1 MGYRVSS
8 GQLVDGAAGNA
19 NPIPVASTGVK
30 YTKAINIQYSQV
42 PLSLSYQLAGAT
54 PDVQIDIETSVDG
67 NPPITEG
74 AASNNFIIPAALAT
88 PIVADETSTNW
99 KMVSITQLTSKWIR
113 FKLTGKNSNPS
124 TTTLNGYLHEQS
136 ELG

>member
-30 YTKAINIQYSQV
+30 YTKAINVEYSQFFA
-42 PLSLSYQLAGAT
+42 LSYQLAGAT
-54 PDVQIDIETSVDG
+54 PDVQIDMEESVDG
-67 NPPITEG
+67 NPPINEG
-74 AASNNFIIPAALAT
+74 AASSNFIIPASISS
-88 PIVADETSTNW
+88 IVADETTTSW
-99 KMVSITQLTSKWIR
+99 KMVTLSPLTARWIR

-136 ELG
+136 EVS

>member
-30 YTKAINIQYSQV
+30 YTKAINVEYSQFFA
-42 PLSLSYQLAGAT
+42 LSYQLAGAT
-54 PDVQIDIETSVDG
+54 PDVQIDMEESVDG
-67 NPPITEG
+67 NPPVTEG
-74 AASNNFIIPAALAT
+74 AASANFIIPASISS
-88 PIVADETSTNW
+88 IVADETTNNW
-99 KMVSITQLTSKWIR
+99 KMVTLSPLTARWIR

-136 ELG
+136 EVS

>member
-30 YTKAINIQYSQV
+30 YTKAINVEYSQFF
-42 PLSLSYQLAGAT
+42 SLSYQLAGAT
-54 PDVQIDIETSVDG
+54 PDVQIDMEESVDG
-67 NPPITEG
+67 NPPINEG
-74 AASNNFIIPAALAT
+74 ASSTNFIIPASISS
-88 PIVADETSTNW
+88 IVADETTNNW
-99 KMVSITQLTSKWIR
+99 KMVTLSPLTARWIR

-136 ELG
+136 EVS

>member
-30 YTKAINIQYSQV
+30 YTKAIAVFYSQFF
-42 PLSLSYQLAGAT
+42 SLSYQLAGAT
-54 PDVQIDIETSVDG
+54 PDVQIDMEESVDG
-67 NPPITEG
+67 NPPVTEG
-74 AASNNFIIPAALAT
+74 AASANFIIPASI
-88 PIVADETSTNW
+88 PSIVADETTNNW
-99 KMVSITQLTSKWIR
+99 KMVTLSPLTARWIR

-136 ELG
+136 EVS

>member
-30 YTKAINIQYSQV
+30 YTKAINVEYSQFFA
-42 PLSLSYQLAGAT
+42 LSYQLAGAT
-54 PDVQIDIETSVDG
+54 PDVQIDMEESVDG
-67 NPPITEG
+67 NPPINEG
-74 AASNNFIIPAALAT
+74 ASSTNFIIPASISS
-88 PIVADETSTNW
+88 IVADETTNNW
-99 KMVSITQLTSKWIR
+99 KMVTLSPLTARWIR

-136 ELG
+136 ELA

>member
-30 YTKAINIQYSQV
+30 YTKAINVEYSQFFA
-42 PLSLSYQLAGAT
+42 LSYQLAGAT
-54 PDVQIDIETSVDG
+54 PDVQIDMEESVDG
-67 NPPITEG
+67 NPPVTEG
-74 AASNNFIIPAALAT
+74 AASNNFIIPAAISS
-88 PIVADETSTNW
+88 IVADETTNNW
-99 KMVSITQLTSKWIR
+99 KMLTLSPLTARWIR

-136 ELG
+136 EVS

>member
-30 YTKAINIQYSQV
+30 YTKAINVEYSQFF
-42 PLSLSYQLAGAT
+42 SLSYQLAGAT
-54 PDVQIDIETSVDG
+54 PDVQIDMEESVDG
-67 NPPITEG
+67 NPPLIEG
-74 AASNNFIIPAALAT
+74 AASTNFIIPASISS
-88 PIVADETSTNW
+88 IVADETSNNW
-99 KMVSITQLTSKWIR
+99 KMVTLSPLTARWIR

-136 ELG
+136 ELS

>member
-8 GQLVDGAAGNA
+8 GQLVDGASGNA

-30 YTKAINIQYSQV
+30 YTKAINVEYSQFF
-42 PLSLSYQLAGAT
+42 SLSYQLAGAT
-54 PDVQIDIETSVDG
+54 PDVQIDMEESVDG
-67 NPPITEG
+67 LPPVTEG
-74 AASNNFIIPAALAT
+74 GASANFIIPASISS
-88 PIVADETSTNW
+88 IVADETTKNW
-99 KMVSITQLTSKWIR
+99 KMVTLSPLTARWIR

-136 ELG
+136 EVS

>member
-30 YTKAINIQYSQV
+30 YTKAINVEYSQYF
-42 PLSLSYQLAGAT
+42 SLSYQLAGAT
-54 PDVQIDIETSVDG
+54 PDVQIDMEESVDG
-67 NPPITEG
+67 NPPVTEG
-74 AASNNFIIPAALAT
+74 AASANFIIPAAISS
-88 PIVADETSTNW
+88 IVADETTTSW
-99 KMVSITQLTSKWIR
+99 KMVSLSPLTARWIR

>member
-30 YTKAINIQYSQV
+30 YTKAINVEYSQFF
-42 PLSLSYQLAGAT
+42 SLSYQLTGAT
-54 PDVQIDIETSVDG
+54 PDVQIDMEESVDG
-67 NPPITEG
+67 NHPVTEG
-74 AASNNFIIPAALAT
+74 AASANFIIPASINS
-88 PIVADETSTNW
+88 IVADETTNNW
-99 KMVSITQLTSKWIR
+99 KMVTLSPLTARWIR

>member
-8 GQLVDGAAGNA
+8 GKLVDGVAGNA

-30 YTKAINIQYSQV
+30 YTKAINVEYSQFF
-42 PLSLSYQLAGAT
+42 SLSYQLAGAT
-54 PDVQIDIETSVDG
+54 PDVQIDMEESVDG
-67 NPPITEG
+67 NPPINEG
-74 AASNNFIIPAALAT
+74 ASSTNFIIPASISS
-88 PIVADETSTNW
+88 IVADETTNNW
-99 KMVSITQLTSKWIR
+99 KMVTLSPLTARWIR

-136 ELG
+136 EVS

>member
-30 YTKAINIQYSQV
+30 YTKAINVEYSQFF
-42 PLSLSYQLAGAT
+42 SLSYQLAGAT
-54 PDVQIDIETSVDG
+54 PDVQIDMEESVDG
-67 NPPITEG
+67 NPPVTEG
-74 AASNNFIIPAALAT
+74 APSANFIIPAAINS
-88 PIVADETSTNW
+88 IVADETTNNW
-99 KMVSITQLTSKWIR
+99 KMVNLSPLTARWIR

-136 ELG
+136 EVS

>member
-30 YTKAINIQYSQV
+30 YTKAINVEYSQFFA
-42 PLSLSYQLAGAT
+42 LSYQLAGAT
-54 PDVQIDIETSVDG
+54 PDVQIDMEESVDG
-67 NPPITEG
+67 NPPINEG
-74 AASNNFIIPAALAT
+74 AASSNFIIPGSISS
-88 PIVADETSTNW
+88 IVADETTNNW
-99 KMVSITQLTSKWIR
+99 KMVTVSPLTARWIR

-136 ELG
+136 EVS

>member
-30 YTKAINIQYSQV
+30 YTKAINVEYSQFFA
-42 PLSLSYQLAGAT
+42 LSYQLAGAT
-54 PDVQIDIETSVDG
+54 PDVQIDMEESVDG
-67 NPPITEG
+67 NPPVTEG
-74 AASNNFIIPAALAT
+74 AASANFIIPASISS
-88 PIVADETSTNW
+88 IVADETTTSW
-99 KMVSITQLTSKWIR
+99 KMVTLSPLTARWIR

-136 ELG
+136 EVS

>member
-30 YTKAINIQYSQV
+30 YTKAINVEYSQFFA
-42 PLSLSYQLAGAT
+42 LSYQLAGAT
-54 PDVQIDIETSVDG
+54 PDVQIDMEESVDG
-67 NPPITEG
+67 NPPINEG
-74 AASNNFIIPAALAT
+74 ASSTNFIIPASISS
-88 PIVADETSTNW
+88 IVADETTNNW
-99 KMVSITQLTSKWIR
+99 KMVTLSPLTARWIR

-136 ELG
+136 EVS

>member
-19 NPIPVASTGVK
+19 KPIPVASTGVK
-30 YTKAINIQYSQV
+30 YTKAINVEYSQFF
-42 PLSLSYQLAGAT
+42 SLSYQLAGAT
-54 PDVQIDIETSVDG
+54 PDVQIDMEESVDG
-67 NPPITEG
+67 NPPVTEG
-74 AASNNFIIPAALAT
+74 AASANFIIPAAISS
-88 PIVADETSTNW
+88 IVADETTTSW
-99 KMVSITQLTSKWIR
+99 KMVTLSPLTARWIR

-136 ELG
+136 EVS

>member
-30 YTKAINIQYSQV
+30 YTKAINVEYSQFFA
-42 PLSLSYQLAGAT
+42 LSYQLAGAT
-54 PDVQIDIETSVDG
+54 PDVQIDMEESVDG
-67 NPPITEG
+67 NPPVTEG
-74 AASNNFIIPAALAT
+74 AASANFIIPASISS
-88 PIVADETSTNW
+88 IVADETTTSW
-99 KMVSITQLTSKWIR
+99 KMVTLSPLTARWIR

>member
-30 YTKAINIQYSQV
+30 YTKAINVEYSQYFAISYK
-42 PLSLSYQLAGAT
+42 LSGAT
-54 PDVQIDIETSVDG
+54 PDVQIDLEESVDG
-67 NPPITEG
+67 NPPVTEG
-74 AASNNFIIPAALAT
+74 ASSANFIVPQSISS
-88 PIVADETSTNW
+88 IVTDETSNNW
-99 KMVSITQLTSKWIR
+99 KMVSLSPLTARWIR

-124 TTTLNGYLHEQS
+124 TTTLDGYLHEQS
-136 ELG
+136 EVS

>member
-8 GQLVDGAAGNA
+8 QQLVDGVAGNA

-30 YTKAINIQYSQV
+30 YTKAMPVFYSQYF
-42 PLSLSYQLAGAT
+42 SLSYILASSGS
-54 PDVQIDIETSVDG
+54 PDVQIDLEESVDG
-67 NPPITEG
+67 NPPTTEG
-74 AASNNFIIPAALAT
+74 ASSTNFIIPASISS
-88 PIVADETSTNW
+88 IVADETTKTW
-99 KMVSITQLTSKWIR
+99 KMVSLSPLTARWIR

-124 TTTLNGYLHEQS
+124 DTTVNGYFHEQS

>member
-30 YTKAINIQYSQV
+30 YTKAINVEYSQYF
-42 PLSLSYQLAGAT
+42 SLSYQLAGAT
-54 PDVQIDIETSVDG
+54 PDVQIDMEESVDG
-67 NPPITEG
+67 NPPVTEG
-74 AASNNFIIPAALAT
+74 AASANFIIPASISS
-88 PIVADETSTNW
+88 IVADETTTSW
-99 KMVSITQLTSKWIR
+99 KMVTLSPLTARWIR

-136 ELG
+136 EVS

>member
-30 YTKAINIQYSQV
+30 YTKAINVEYSQFFA
-42 PLSLSYQLAGAT
+42 LSYQLAGAT
-54 PDVQIDIETSVDG
+54 PDVQIDMEESVDG
-67 NPPITEG
+67 NPPINEG
-74 AASNNFIIPAALAT
+74 ASSTNFIIPASISS
-88 PIVADETSTNW
+88 IVADETSNNW
-99 KMVSITQLTSKWIR
+99 KMVTLSPLTARWIR
-113 FKLTGKNSNPS
+113 FKLTGKGSNPS

-136 ELG
+136 EVS

>member
-30 YTKAINIQYSQV
+30 YTKAINVEYSQFF
-42 PLSLSYQLAGAT
+42 SLSYQLAGAT
-54 PDVQIDIETSVDG
+54 PDVQIDMEESVDG
-67 NPPITEG
+67 NPPINEG
-74 AASNNFIIPAALAT
+74 ASSTNFIIPASISS
-88 PIVADETSTNW
+88 IVADETTNNW
-99 KMVSITQLTSKWIR
+99 KMVTLSPLTARWIR